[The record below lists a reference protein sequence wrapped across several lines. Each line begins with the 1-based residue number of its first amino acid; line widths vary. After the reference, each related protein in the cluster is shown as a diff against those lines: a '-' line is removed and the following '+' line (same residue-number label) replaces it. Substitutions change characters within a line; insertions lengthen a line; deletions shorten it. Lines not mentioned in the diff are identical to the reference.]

1 MGESTMKNHYI
12 PIAIAGFAGLLL
24 AATAQ
29 AGSITCGD
37 AMITDDQDVGQTTA
51 QVLDQ
56 CGPPT
61 SKDGGNWIY
70 DRSND
75 GQGIY
80 ILHFNDAGQLDSI
93 EQQLDQG

>member
-1 MGESTMKNHYI
+1 MKNNHCHI
-12 PIAIAGFAGLLL
+12 TVVAALLA

-37 AMITDDQDVGQTTA
+37 ATITDDQDVGQSTE
-51 QVLDQ
+51 QILQQ

-61 SKDGGNWIY
+61 SQDGNNWIY
-70 DRSND
+70 DRSNQ

-80 ILHFNDAGQLDSI
+80 ILHFNGDGQLDSI
-93 EQQLDQG
+93 QQQVDQG

>member
-1 MGESTMKNHYI
+1 MKSDRFL
-12 PIAIAGFAGLLL
+12 IAACACLLL
-24 AATAQ
+24 VGTAD

-37 AMITDDQDVGQTTA
+37 AIITDDQDVGQTTQ

-61 SKDGGNWIY
+61 SQDGDNWIY
-70 DRSND
+70 DRSNQ

-80 ILHFNDAGQLDSI
+80 ILHFDDSGELDSI
-93 EQQLDQG
+93 QQQVDQG

>member
-1 MGESTMKNHYI
+1 MKIHELI
-12 PIAIAGFAGLLL
+12 IFGCGGVLL
-24 AATAQ
+24 AGSVH

-37 AMITDDQDVGQTTA
+37 ATITDDQDVGQTTQ

-61 SKDGGNWIY
+61 SQDGNNWIY
-70 DRSND
+70 DRSNQ

-80 ILHFNDAGQLDSI
+80 ILHFDNSGQLDSI
-93 EQQLDQG
+93 EQQVDQG

>member
-1 MGESTMKNHYI
+1 MTMKIHALI
-12 PIAIAGFAGLLL
+12 IRGCVGLVLAG
-24 AATAQ
+24 TVQ

-37 AMITDDQDVGQTTA
+37 AIITDDQDVGQTTQ

-61 SKDGGNWIY
+61 SQDGNNWIY
-70 DRSND
+70 DRSSQ

-80 ILHFNDAGQLDSI
+80 ILHFDDSGELDSI
-93 EQQLDQG
+93 EQEVDQG